1 MANREQHVGID
12 FKNSTIAI
20 NGTTTASRY
29 LGTDASGN
37 LEWKSASSS
46 SGNPMTLAYID
57 IALDPSTASI
67 LTVTLTGQLAN
78 GSTFTDSDSQ
88 SLINMACP
96 NSCPEGT

>member
-20 NGTTTASRY
+20 NGTTTASKY
-29 LGTDASGN
+29 LGTDSSGN

-46 SGNPMTLAYID
+46 SGNPLTAAYIA
-57 IALDPSTASI
+57 IALDPQSASI
-67 LTVTLTGQLAN
+67 LTVTLTGTYAN
-78 GSTFTDSDSQ
+78 GNSFSDSDTQ